1 LAAGTAAALLVSGP
15 APATAQNH
23 DPRQALTVF
32 AAADLGPPFKE
43 IVPQFERRWIK
54 TRAKVTLVLGSTG
67 TLAQQIRNGAP
78 ADVFF
83 AANERFIQEMSPELI
98 IPSTRTIYARGRIA
112 TVSLKSTTI
121 RINDLKDLVNPQVKR
136 IAMANPAHAPYGLAA
151 QQALEAAGLW
161 SIVKPKLVYG
171 ENVQQAVQFVRSGSA
186 DAGIVARSVADTAD
200 LNWTIVDQQ
209 LHAPLNQMAVV
220 LSRTPRPAL
229 AASFLE
235 YVNGAEGR
243 SIMRKFGF
251 LLPAES
257 MDPKPRAARGEI
269 RPSSIVDRRSA
280 LGGMMTMDDGRWTMD
295 DRWGPRD

>member
-1 LAAGTAAALLVSGP
+1 MKCLRFVAGIAASTLLVSGA
-15 APATAQNH
+15 APARAQNP
-23 DPRQALTVF
+23 DRRRALTVF

-83 AANERFIQEMSPELI
+83 AANESFIQEMSPEGLI
-98 IPSTRTIYARGRIA
+98 IPNTRTIYARGRIV
-112 TVSLKSTTI
+112 TVTLKSTTI

-136 IAMANPAHAPYGLAA
+136 IAIANPAHAPYGLAA

-161 SIVKPKLVYG
+161 SIVQPKLVYG

-200 LNWTIVDQQ
+200 LNWTIIDQQ

-251 LLPAES
+251 LLPGES
-257 MDPKPRAARGEI
+257 F
-269 RPSSIVDRRSA
+269 
-280 LGGMMTMDDGRWTMD
+280 
-295 DRWGPRD
+295 